1 MFLAKKIGILVL
13 GTAVLCGVC
22 SCKSDIK
29 IKAKKDSCSITYGTV
44 LGNALRDTVSAFS
57 GGEEVAF
64 DPSQF
69 EEIFSESNLK
79 NVSAKSETKDS
90 IFLSAD
96 LDEEK
101 LDFISKS
108 NILSVGA
115 NGSSVTL
122 TFSEENLSAMYE
134 SMPQTMQ
141 AYIDMFMAPSFSG
154 EKMTDEE
161 YLELVS
167 SVYGDFVSDEIKKS
181 VINFTLVNSRGKSTT
196 YEVKLLDIINMK
208 KELVL
213 KI

>member
-13 GTAVLCGVC
+13 SAAVLCGVC

-29 IKAKKDSCSITYGTV
+29 ITAKKDSCSISYGTV
-44 LGNALRDTVSAFS
+44 LGNALRDTVSALS
-57 GGEEVAF
+57 GGEEVIFA
-64 DPSQF
+64 PAQF
-69 EEIFSESNLK
+69 IEIFSESNLK

-90 IFLSAD
+90 IFLSAE

-101 LDFISKS
+101 QDFISQA
-108 NILSVGA
+108 NILSVGP

-122 TFSEENLSAMYE
+122 SFSEEKLAAMYE
-134 SMPQTMQ
+134 NMPQTMQ
-141 AYIDMFMAPSFSG
+141 SYIDMFMAPSFTG

-181 VINFTLVNSRGKSTT
+181 VINFTLENSRGKSAS
-196 YEVKLLDIINMK
+196 YEVKLLDIINLK
-208 KELVL
+208 KELVF